1 MSSLMCFKGVKNMD
15 CIFCKIAAGEIPSTK
30 VYEDEKVLAF
40 KDINPLAPVHI
51 LVIPKTHIE
60 SAAAIT
66 SENSAVVSYIFEVIA
81 KIVKEQGIDKDGF
94 RVVTNCGENGCQSV
108 KHLHFHILGGRKLDA
123 TMG

>member
-1 MSSLMCFKGVKNMD
+1 MFSLMCFKGVKNMD